1 MPALRP
7 LTLTQLINTPTVAGY
22 AIAPDSQ
29 MAAVVWDKSGR
40 NEIYLVPL
48 RGAGRPRRLTRGAE
62 AKVAPAFAPTGG
74 ALLYAQDHAGDE
86 NFDLWVYDFATR
98 AHRNL
103 TPDTPDETINPDA
116 AWSPDGRHV
125 AYVSNRSGRFAA
137 YAQPVDGSAP
147 PRRLTD
153 HPYSDVSV
161 LWAPDGRHLAVCAWT
176 EGQTFGLFI
185 VPTAG
190 GAAVAVGGA
199 TGPVDASQA
208 AWARDG
214 RRLAF
219 MSNAPGQAV
228 ICIFD
233 LPTGALTQLSPATHE
248 AGEPAWA
255 PDGQT
260 VAYTWNVDGNVS
272 LRLHPVA
279 GGPVRELAVAP
290 GVHARP
296 LFTPD
301 GRQLL
306 RYFDGPRHPSDL
318 WAFDLAQPSRRPRR
332 LTDSRPHTGDMRT
345 LSAPEVVRWPS
356 DGLTISGL
364 LYRPRGL
371 RRGKP
376 GAGRAPAV
384 LWVHGGPT
392 WQYKNEW
399 WAVPQALAAAGC
411 VVLAPNYR
419 GSSGY
424 GRAFQEANRF
434 DLGGGDMR
442 DVIAGAQFLVAG
454 GYADPRRIAI
464 TGSSYGGY
472 LTVTALTR
480 HPQVFAAG
488 AAVVPFL
495 NWFTEHASERE
506 DLQYWDEQNFGH
518 PERDA
523 DRYRF
528 FSPIFHMEH
537 ITAPVQL
544 LAGENDPR
552 CPAAETAQAAAALK
566 DLDVPHEVVIYPG
579 EGHAFLQRATRLDA
593 ARRRVRF
600 ILKHLNVS
608 PAKP

>member
-1 MPALRP
+1 MPARP
-7 LTLTQLINTPTVAGY
+7 SLTLTQLINTPTVASY

-29 MAAVVWDKSGR
+29 TAAVVWDKSGR
-40 NEIYLVPL
+40 NELYLVPL
-48 RGAGRPRRLTRGAE
+48 RGAGGPRRITRGPE
-62 AKVAPAFAPTGG
+62 AKIAPAFAPTGG

-86 NFDLWVYDFATR
+86 NYDLWVYDR
-98 AHRNL
+98 AARTHRNL

-116 AWSPDGRHV
+116 TWAPDGRQV
-125 AYVSNRSGRFAA
+125 AYVSNRGGRFAA
-137 YAQPVDGSAP
+137 YAAPVDGSAP
-147 PRRLTD
+147 PRRLTE
-153 HPYSDVSV
+153 HPYSDVTV
-161 LWAPDGRHLAVCAWT
+161 LWAPDGRHLAVGAWT
-176 EGQTFGLFI
+176 EGQAGGLFI
-185 VPTAG
+185 VPAAG
-190 GAAVAVGGA
+190 GPTLVVGGA
-199 TGPVDASQA
+199 DGPVDAAQA
-208 AWARDG
+208 AWAPDG

-219 MSNAPGQAV
+219 VSNAPGHSV
-228 ICIFD
+228 VCLYD
-233 LPTGALTQLSPATHE
+233 LPTGRLTQLSPATHE

-255 PDGQT
+255 PDGRT

-272 LRLHPVA
+272 VRLHPVA
-279 GGPVRELAVAP
+279 RGPARELAIAP

-296 LFTPD
+296 QFTPN
-301 GRQLL
+301 GRYLL
-306 RYFDGPRHPSDL
+306 TVFNGPRHPSDL
-318 WAFDLAQPSRRPRR
+318 WAFDLAQPARRPRR
-332 LTDSRPHTGDMRT
+332 LTDSRPARGEVRT
-345 LSAPEVVRWPS
+345 LIAPEVVRWRS
-356 DGLTISGL
+356 DDLTISGL
-364 LYRPRGL
+364 LYKPRGL
-371 RRGKP
+371 RRAKA

-424 GRAFQEANRF
+424 GRAFQEANRY

-442 DVIAGAQFLVAG
+442 DVIAGAQWLVAE
-454 GYADPRRIAI
+454 GYADPRRLAI
-464 TGSSYGGY
+464 TGTSYGGY
-472 LTVTALTR
+472 LTMTALTR

-552 CPAAETAQAAAALK
+552 CPAGETEQAAAALH
-566 DLDVPHEVVIYPG
+566 DLDVPHEVVIYAG

-600 ILKHLNVS
+600 LLTHLKVTRTT
-608 PAKP
+608 P